1 MTAEICVMNTIGVAM
16 AADSAVTIGSGTKI
30 YNSANKL
37 FTLSKFHPVGIMI
50 YGNAEFLRVPW
61 ETIIKVYRQSLD
73 VKTFPTVEEYSYDF
87 LHFLKGNNY
96 MELTS
101 EVEEYKFILNLITES
116 VSSAFDTILGKLK
129 ARVNEKPDST
139 EDELNA
145 VANTYL
151 DELLMDCD
159 NKNFINGFDDQDYRQ
174 IIEKYGDQIEKII
187 IETFEN
193 MIFSE
198 HLITNLKYIV
208 ANNLIKQFSRSTSG
222 IVIAGFGE
230 QELYPSLFAYNID
243 GRINNKLK
251 YQLTTQ
257 RVVGTD
263 FTAAIVPFAQD
274 DMVHT
279 FVRGINPEIEGISSN
294 YLGNIFKNLSN
305 VIVEQLLDNLK
316 NPKDSPE
323 LIKIIDDQLM
333 NIFDKFNQSLDQYKQ
348 EHFTTPILNIVNSLP
363 KDELA
368 EMAESLVNLTS
379 FKRRVSSSLETVG
392 GPVDVAVITKGD
404 GLIWIKRKHYFKQE
418 LNQQF
423 AQNYFRRD

>member
-1 MTAEICVMNTIGVAM
+1 MNTIGVAM